1 MEKILSNY
9 YLMGVVFFIL
19 MIYTKSL
26 LLTLIFPIH
35 RTLATDL
42 LWIPLQL
49 CFIMVVW
56 AMTRCI
62 ISDPGRVPAF
72 WGQLMDDVE

>member
-1 MEKILSNY
+1 MIREIQMEKILSNY

-42 LWIPLQL
+42 LWIPL
-49 CFIMVVW
+49 
-56 AMTRCI
+56 
-62 ISDPGRVPAF
+62 
-72 WGQLMDDVE
+72 